1 MAQVVKVKVSDPS
14 VNARRD
20 ETLLH
25 IHQTFIGSPPCT
37 PPPSN
42 PPRSKHKIT
51 FLSLALLYQYFSHAL
66 THRNNPIACS
76 LCIDHVNH
84 ATQKIDVPPRQIQQL
99 TATHSRTKS
108 QCN

>member
-1 MAQVVKVKVSDPS
+1 MEMKVFDSG

-20 ETLLH
+20 KTFLH
-25 IHQTFIGSPPCT
+25 IHQTFIH
-37 PPPSN
+37 PSLSN
-42 PPRSKHKIT
+42 SSRSEHEIT

-66 THRNNPIACS
+66 THRDNPIACS